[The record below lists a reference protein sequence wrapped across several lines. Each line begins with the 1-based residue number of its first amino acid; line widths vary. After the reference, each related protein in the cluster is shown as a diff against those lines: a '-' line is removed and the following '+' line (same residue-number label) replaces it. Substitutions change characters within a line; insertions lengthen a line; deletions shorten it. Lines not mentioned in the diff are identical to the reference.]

1 MRMPWTLAVAGA
13 AVAAFV
19 FINRDDIRRYQ
30 RMRSM

>member
-1 MRMPWTLAVAGA
+1 MRMSWTLAVIGA

-19 FINRDDIRRYQ
+19 FINWDDIKRYK